1 MDIYELTV
9 VIDGR
14 ATAAKKK
21 AMVGLVEKI
30 IKVVGGKVI
39 KKDDWGV
46 KDFAYPI
53 GKFNSGNYIFFELE
67 LGTDKVKDIN
77 QKLVIEEDI
86 LRFLIVK
93 GK

>member
-1 MDIYELTV
+1 MIYELTIV
-9 VIDGR
+9 LDGK

-21 AMVGLVEKI
+21 AVIELIEKLV
-30 IKVVGGKVI
+30 KVVSGKII

-53 GKFNSGNYIFFELE
+53 GKINSGYYMFFELE
-67 LGTDKVKDIN
+67 LETDKVKDIN
-77 QKLVIEEDI
+77 QKLVIEEDV

>member
-1 MDIYELTV
+1 MNIYELTV
-9 VIDGR
+9 IIDGK

-21 AMVGLVEKI
+21 AMVGLIEKI

-53 GKFNSGNYIFFELE
+53 GKINSGNYMFFELE
-67 LGTDKVKDIN
+67 LETDKVKDIN

-86 LRFLIVK
+86 IRFLIVK

>member
-1 MDIYELTV
+1 MNIYELTV
-9 VIDGR
+9 IIDGK

-21 AMVGLVEKI
+21 AVIKLIGNLV
-30 IKVVGGKVI
+30 KVVDGKVV

-53 GKFNSGNYIFFELE
+53 GKINSGNYMFFELE
-67 LGTDKVKDIN
+67 LETDKVKDIN

-86 LRFLIVK
+86 IRFLIVK

>member
-1 MDIYELTV
+1 MNI
-9 VIDGR
+9 IDGK

-21 AMVGLVEKI
+21 AVVEMVEKLV
-30 IKVVGGKVI
+30 KVVSGKVI
-39 KKDDWGV
+39 KNDDWGV

-53 GKFNSGNYIFFELE
+53 GKINSGNYMFFELE
-67 LGTDKVKDIN
+67 LETDKVKDIN

>member
-9 VIDGR
+9 VIDGK
-14 ATAAKKK
+14 ATSAKKK

-30 IKVVGGKVI
+30 IKVVDGKVI

-53 GKFNSGNYIFFELE
+53 EKINSGNYIYFELE
-67 LGTDKVKDIN
+67 LDTDKVKDIN